1 MTKPKKKIC
10 MLAATPLTIH
20 FFLKPHLVALAKNYD
35 VTLMVNLKIDS
46 YVLPLGLP
54 ITIIDIGISRKVAP
68 LSDLICLVK
77 LVCLFRKTKYDLLI
91 TVVPK
96 AGLLGMLA
104 GFVTRTPKRL
114 HIFQG
119 EVWAHLAGF
128 GRMFLK
134 TCDWI
139 TATLAT
145 DALAVSA
152 SERSFLIKQ
161 KVVNPYKIR
170 VLGSG
175 SIGGVDLA
183 RFSPNLKK
191 RGEIRSELAIPS
203 DAVVAIFIG
212 RLVADKGIHELIA
225 AHHQL
230 AQEHQNLW
238 LLLVGPDEEGYI
250 INNDTNKSHQH
261 IRRVPFTREPEL
273 YLAASDFLCL
283 PSRREGFGVV
293 IIEASAM
300 GLPTIGSNIYGISDA
315 IVNNKTGL
323 LFKSGSVDELKTSI
337 KSLLIDDHL
346 RNTLGA
352 NARNYVEQNYDSQEV
367 LQNYIGYIESLLHP
381 KNNIWFGLK
390 RLFDFCSA
398 LLAIIFLLPL
408 ILFTYLLVRLTSHGP
423 VIYWSERIGI
433 NNQIFWM
440 PKFRSMKADAP
451 VVASHLLQNP
461 KSLLTP
467 VGDFIRKTSLDELP
481 QLWSILIGD
490 MSFVGPRPALFNQ
503 EDLIALRTKFGIEH
517 LMPGLTGWAQ
527 VNGRDNLDNATKVDF
542 DYQYLQRRSFRFDL
556 KILWLT
562 FLKVVRSD
570 GISH

>member
-1 MTKPKKKIC
+1 MPRKKIC

-20 FFLKPHLVALAKNYD
+20 FFLKPHLVQLAKNHD
-35 VTLMVNLKIDS
+35 VTLMVNLMNDS
-46 YVLPLGLP
+46 YLPPLELP
-54 ITIIDIGISRKVAP
+54 ITIIDIGISRKIAP
-68 LSDLICLVK
+68 ISDLLCLMK
-77 LVCLFRKTKYDLLI
+77 LVYLFRKTKYDLLI

-104 GFVTRTPKRL
+104 GRVARIPQRL

-119 EVWAHLAGF
+119 EVWAHLEGF
-128 GRMFLK
+128 PRMLLK
-134 TCDWI
+134 TCDSI
-139 TATLAT
+139 TAALAT
-145 DALAVSA
+145 DVLAVSA
-152 SERSFLIKQ
+152 SERNFLIQ
-161 KVVNPYKIR
+161 QRVVNPLQIK

-175 SIGGVDLA
+175 SIGGVDLT
-183 RFSPNLKK
+183 RFSPNPK
-191 RGEIRSELAIPS
+191 RREEIRVELAIPT
-203 DAVVAIFIG
+203 DAIVMIFIG

-230 AQEHQNLW
+230 SQEYHNLW
-238 LLLVGPDEEGYI
+238 LLLVGPDEGCDITKTES
-250 INNDTNKSHQH
+250 NKSQQNV
-261 IRRVPFTREPEL
+261 RRVPFTQEPES

-293 IIEASAM
+293 IIEAAAM

-315 IVNNKTGL
+315 VINNKTGL
-323 LFKSGSVDELKTSI
+323 LFQSGSVEELKASI

-352 NARNYVEQNYDSQEV
+352 NARNYVEQNYDSKKV
-367 LQNYIGYIESLLHP
+367 LENYIGYIENLLHP
-381 KNNIWFGLK
+381 KNNIRFRLN

-408 ILFTYLLVRLTSHGP
+408 ILFTYLLVRFTSRGP
-423 VIYWSERIGI
+423 VIYWSKRVGI

-461 KSLLTP
+461 NALLTP
-467 VGDFIRKTSLDELP
+467 VGSFIRKTSLDELP
-481 QLWSILIGD
+481 QLWCILIGD
-490 MSFVGPRPALFNQ
+490 MSLVGPRPALFNQ
-503 EDLIALRTKFGIEH
+503 EDLIALRTQLGIER
-517 LMPGLTGWAQ
+517 LKPGLTGWAQ
-527 VNGRDNLDNATKVDF
+527 VNGRDNLDNVKKVDF
-542 DYQYLQRRSFRFDL
+542 DYQYLKQKSLGFDL

-570 GISH
+570 GVSH